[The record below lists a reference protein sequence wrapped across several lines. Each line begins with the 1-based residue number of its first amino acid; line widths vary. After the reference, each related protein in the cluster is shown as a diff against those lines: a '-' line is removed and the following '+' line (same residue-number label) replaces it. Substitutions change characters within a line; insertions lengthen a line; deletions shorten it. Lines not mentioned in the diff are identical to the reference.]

1 MDKGSTSK
9 EMNKKIF
16 KGEYNDIQ
24 HNPNSLLELSVCNNF
39 ARHPKI
45 TNRPGKFIV
54 FKMLILKHYGM
65 DYFYEDKN
73 YWYFKR

>member
-1 MDKGSTSK
+1 MSKGSTTK
-9 EMNKKIF
+9 GMINKIF
-16 KGEYNDIQ
+16 KGEYKGKTQ
-24 HNPNSLLELSVCNNF
+24 NPNSLFELSICNDF

-65 DYFYEDKN
+65 DFFYEDKN